1 MEGCTKMMIDFENI
15 EEKIKAAASSQAYK
29 GLISKVNQAKKIFL
43 IGNGGLHYVAS
54 HMATD
59 LSRLIPSKA
68 VYSFDSVGF
77 ITSNANDHGYNQI
90 FIRWLET
97 IASVEEPSECLVIG
111 LSCSGN
117 SSNVVDCLHWAED
130 KGFSTFMMSGD
141 KSEVLRSDIEELS
154 IKCKYFHTVEV
165 SILMIFYD
173 LIHRTGNHCPS
184 IKQEKNRLSGSE
196 LRKSNVETWE
206 PM

>member
-1 MEGCTKMMIDFENI
+1 MLIDFENI
-15 EEKIKAAASSQAYK
+15 EDKCGIAASTPQYKELVEKIN
-29 GLISKVNQAKKIFL
+29 KVKKIFL

-59 LSRLIPSKA
+59 LSRLIPGKA

-77 ITSNANDHGYNQI
+77 ITSNANDHGYEKI

-97 IASVEEPSECLVIG
+97 MTEGVDIPEECLIIG

-117 SSNVVDCLHWAED
+117 SGNVIDALHWAED
-130 KGFSTFMMSGD
+130 SGFSTFMMSGQA
-141 KSEVLRSDIEELS
+141 SEILRDDIDELNLN
-154 IKCKYFHTVEV
+154 CKFFHTVEV
-165 SILMIFYD
+165 MCLMIFYD

-184 IKQEKNRLSGSE
+184 IRQEKERLADSP
-196 LRKSNVETWE
+196 LRKTNDETSWE
-206 PM
+206 PL

>member
-1 MEGCTKMMIDFENI
+1 MLINFENI
-15 EEKIKAAASSQAYK
+15 EQKCHTAADSPEYQK
-29 GLISKVNQAKKIFL
+29 LIQKVNKVKKIFL

-59 LSRLIPSKA
+59 LSRLIPNKA

-77 ITSNANDHGYNQI
+77 ITSNANDHGYDKI

-97 IASVEEPSECLVIG
+97 IAAGVERPEECLIIG

-117 SSNVVDCLHWAED
+117 SGNVIDALHWATDE
-130 KGFSTFMMSGD
+130 GYETFMVSGQA
-141 KSEVLRSDIEELS
+141 SEVLRSDVDELS
-154 IKCKYFHTVEV
+154 FDCTFFHTVEV
-165 SILMIFYD
+165 MCLMVFYD

-184 IKQEKNRLSGSE
+184 IKQEKDRLSDSP
-196 LRKSNVETWE
+196 LRKASDEAWE
-206 PM
+206 PL

>member
-1 MEGCTKMMIDFENI
+1 MLIDFEKKKKKCN
-15 EEKIKAAASSQAYK
+15 KASKSDEYAT
-29 GLISKVNQAKKIFL
+29 LVRKVNRAKKIFL

-59 LSRLIPSKA
+59 LSRLIPDKA

-97 IASVEEPSECLVIG
+97 IGSVENPQDCLVIG

-117 SSNVVDCLHWAED
+117 SANVVDALHWAED
-130 KGFSTFMMSGD
+130 RKYETFMISGA
-141 KSEVLRSDIEELS
+141 KSEVLREHIDELPIE
-154 IKCKYFHTVEV
+154 CNYFHTVEV
-165 SILMIFYD
+165 SILMMFYD

-184 IKQEKNRLSGSE
+184 IRQEKDRLADSPLRGKKSE
-196 LRKSNVETWE
+196 NTWE
-206 PM
+206 PL

>member
-1 MEGCTKMMIDFENI
+1 MLIDFENI
-15 EEKIKAAASSQAYK
+15 EDKIRTAAASDDYQK
-29 GLISKVNQAKKIFL
+29 LIKKVNRAKKIFL

-59 LSRLIPSKA
+59 LSRLIPDKA

-97 IASVEEPSECLVIG
+97 ISSVEDPVDCLIIG

-117 SSNVVDCLHWAED
+117 SANVVDALHWAE
-130 KGFSTFMMSGD
+130 SRNYATFMISGA
-141 KSEVLRSDIEELS
+141 KSETLHKHIDELS
-154 IKCKYFHTVEV
+154 IECKYFHTVEV

-184 IKQEKNRLSGSE
+184 IRQEKDRLADSP
-196 LRKSNVETWE
+196 LRKSSEEPWE

>member
-1 MEGCTKMMIDFENI
+1 MLIDFENI
-15 EEKIKAAASSQAYK
+15 EDKIRTAAASDDYQK
-29 GLISKVNQAKKIFL
+29 LIKKVNKAKKIFL

-59 LSRLIPSKA
+59 LSRLIPNKA
-68 VYSFDSVGF
+68 VFSFDSVGF

-97 IASVEEPSECLVIG
+97 IACVEDPEDCLVIG

-117 SSNVVDCLHWAED
+117 SANVVDALHWAES
-130 KGFSTFMMSGD
+130 KKYATFMISGA
-141 KSEVLRSDIEELS
+141 KSEVLLDHIDELS
-154 IKCKYFHTVEV
+154 IKCNYFHTVEV

-184 IKQEKNRLSGSE
+184 IRQEKDRLADSP
-196 LRKSNVETWE
+196 LRKSSSEPWE

>member
-1 MEGCTKMMIDFENI
+1 MMLIDFENI
-15 EEKIKAAASSQAYK
+15 EDKCMVAASSDDYTT
-29 GLISKVNQAKKIFL
+29 LVDKVNKAKKIFL

-59 LSRLIPSKA
+59 LSRLIPNKA

-77 ITSNANDHGYNQI
+77 ITSNANDHGYSQI
-90 FIRWLET
+90 FIRWLQT
-97 IASVEEPSECLVIG
+97 IASVENPEECLIIG

-117 SSNVVDCLHWAED
+117 SGNVIDTLHWGED
-130 KGFSTFMMSGD
+130 EGFATFLISGSE
-141 KSEVLRSDIEELS
+141 SEVLRDGIDELS
-154 IKCKYFHTVEV
+154 IKCNYFHTVEV

-184 IKQEKNRLSGSE
+184 IRQEKDRLKDSD
-196 LRKSNVETWE
+196 LRKVKSE
-206 PM
+206 

>member
-1 MEGCTKMMIDFENI
+1 VLIDFENI
-15 EEKIKAAASSQAYK
+15 ESKIKIAATSSEYEK
-29 GLISKVNQAKKIFL
+29 LIFKVNKAKKIFL

-59 LSRLIPSKA
+59 LTRLIPNKA
-68 VYSFDSVGF
+68 VFSFDSVGF
-77 ITSNANDHGYNQI
+77 ITSNANDHGYDQI

-97 IASVEEPSECLVIG
+97 VTSVEDPNECLIIG

-117 SSNVVDCLHWAED
+117 SVNIVNCLHWAED
-130 KGFSTFMMSGD
+130 RKFETFMISGD
-141 KSEVLRSDIEELS
+141 VSEILRSDIDELS

-184 IKQEKNRLSGSE
+184 IRQEKDRLNDSP
-196 LRKSNVETWE
+196 LRNLNNEQ
-206 PM
+206 